1 MSFLLSFVGF
11 IVLVAGLAA
20 LATAFGLSQTFVL
33 IGAGVLLAFGLVA
46 GVSRSRV

>member
-20 LATAFGLSQTFVL
+20 LATAFGLSQTYVL
-33 IGAGVLLAFGLVA
+33 VGAGALLAFGLAA
-46 GVSRSRV
+46 GLTRSRV